1 MSNDRSRDRRDA
13 VFDREEKKSDANL
26 RAKRANFFL
35 WNLFVIC
42 GLMPIC
48 VQNQQFYG
56 SSNSING

>member
-35 WNLFVIC
+35 GNLLVIC

-56 SSNSING
+56 LSNLN

>member
-26 RAKRANFFL
+26 RAKRANFCL
-35 WNLFVIC
+35 GNLLVIC

-56 SSNSING
+56 E